1 MGCNLSASKSEGWNE
16 VKVKRTNNR
25 TKVLPLN
32 SVKQTKLQKWAE
44 AKAKRN
50 QDSSLFPGPEHV
62 AVGQWRT
69 QHVHRLIEAAAIS
82 QSCKALQCDGCA
94 HPAVGYIPRY
104 RKLTVIHEVEN

>member
-1 MGCNLSASKSEGWNE
+1 
-16 VKVKRTNNR
+16 
-25 TKVLPLN
+25 VLPLN

-50 QDSSLFPGPEHV
+50 QDNSLFPGPEHV

-69 QHVHRLIEAAAIS
+69 QHVHRLIEAAAVS
-82 QSCKALQCDGCA
+82 QCCKALQCDGCA